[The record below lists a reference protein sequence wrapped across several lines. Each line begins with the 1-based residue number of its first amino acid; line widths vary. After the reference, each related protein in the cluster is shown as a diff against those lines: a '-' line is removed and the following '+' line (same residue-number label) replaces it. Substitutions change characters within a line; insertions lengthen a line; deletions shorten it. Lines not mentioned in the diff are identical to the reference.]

1 MCARY
6 AHPPLCPPCV
16 PAPLHHTHD
25 QVTEHPEC
33 RMRVTVL
40 ESASGKDAAQGHKF
54 KLSALLVLA
63 GGSSELLAM
72 GAGRLE
78 KAAG

>member
-1 MCARY
+1 M
-6 AHPPLCPPCV
+6 
-16 PAPLHHTHD
+16 
-25 QVTEHPEC
+25 TEHAQC

-40 ESASGKDAAQGHKF
+40 EEASGKGAAQGHKF

-63 GGSSELLAM
+63 GGSTELLAM

-78 KAAG
+78 KATG